1 MPADLNSLTEGWLE
15 LESDPGLFTL
25 LLEDFGVN
33 GVQVE
38 EIYDLKKPIEG
49 PVYGFIF
56 LFRWIEERRARR
68 KLAESID
75 IYQRDENIVNSIFF
89 AHQIVPNSCA
99 THALLSILLNCSN
112 IDLGSTLGRL
122 KNHTANMTP
131 ENKGYAIGNTPELAF
146 AHNSHAMPQARRR
159 LERVTGA
166 TSSSRIGIPTSRVT
180 CEAFH
185 FISFVPINGH
195 LFELDGLKPYPMDHG
210 AWDPNEEWTDMF
222 RRVITNRI
230 EISNGEQDIRFNL
243 MAVVPDRRISISH
256 KLKIL
261 RRNKEIVEEAL
272 EKLVNGTNVDMIK
285 DDHPNNN
292 ICNNSNDNN
301 SHHHHHDVDTTKD
314 DIKTAS
320 TATTTLSNLNL
331 SSKNFSEELAN
342 LTSLTNSNAD
352 NILEN
357 STQPLSTTTRNNH
370 TISISCDNHQ
380 SSTGAVDMELLGPS
394 SVDSAMGQ
402 DCNGSSIEPHSLNNR
417 SQEEHNSSL
426 INCNA
431 IIPSETHHHQHQSA
445 SSASSTSSGN
455 FSTSPSQQNHVFES
469 TAVSQ
474 SYLCTLLTNLEN
486 EISLTQQ
493 HLDDENDKRH
503 KYKVDDCRRTH
514 NYDEFITTFL
524 TMLAQEGALNELVQQ
539 HLRAKGKIG
548 LLRLNKL
555 KPMKKAATTNG
566 MSANS
571 SMTTNGTT
579 NERSPK
585 SMKRRRSGKG
595 GGRKK
600 TRKKK

>member
-15 LESDPGLFTL
+15 LESDPGKKVLKKSQFFYYKSAMCKSNVFLCLLCVYILGLFTL

-75 IYQRDENIVNSIFF
+75 IYQKDENIVNSIFF

-112 IDLGSTLGRL
+112 IDLGSTLTRL
-122 KNHTANMTP
+122 KNHTKDMTP

-159 LERVTGA
+159 HERIAGVT
-166 TSSSRIGIPTSRVT
+166 TSSRIGIPTSSRVA
-180 CEAFH
+180 CIEAFH

-210 AWDPNEEWTDMF
+210 TWDSSEDWTDKF

-272 EKLVNGTNVDMIK
+272 EKLVNGTNVVDMLNK
-285 DDHPNNN
+285 EEQSSSHNP
-292 ICNNSNDNN
+292 NDNGSN
-301 SHHHHHDVDTTKD
+301 LLLCSSNGNENAES
-314 DIKTAS
+314 DINPQLSVTATVAS
-320 TATTTLSNLNL
+320 TSATTTTTLSNLNL
-331 SSKNFSEELAN
+331 SSNNFSEELAN
-342 LTSLTNSNAD
+342 LASLTSNSND
-352 NILEN
+352 NIIDN
-357 STQPLSTTTRNNH
+357 STASTSA
-370 TISISCDNHQ
+370 TISILCDNNPLN
-380 SSTGAVDMELLGPS
+380 STSDLTGPS
-394 SVDSAMGQ
+394 SVDSAVGALE
-402 DCNGSSIEPHSLNNR
+402 CNGSIESNALNTNNTNTNTNNNHNNN
-417 SQEEHNSSL
+417 SNQNEEQNFV
-426 INCNA
+426 NCNT
-431 IIPSETHHHQHQSA
+431 IVSNDHHHLNQPA

-455 FSTSPSQQNHVFES
+455 FSTSPSQQNVFES
-469 TAVSQ
+469 TAFSQ
-474 SYLCTLLTNLEN
+474 SYLCTLLANLEN
-486 EISLTQQ
+486 EISITQQ

-503 KYKVDDCRRTH
+503 KYKV
-514 NYDEFITTFL
+514 
-524 TMLAQEGALNELVQQ
+524 
-539 HLRAKGKIG
+539 GK
-548 LLRLNKL
+548 
-555 KPMKKAATTNG
+555 
-566 MSANS
+566 S
-571 SMTTNGTT
+571 SFFKEMYSWN
-579 NERSPK
+579 
-585 SMKRRRSGKG
+585 
-595 GGRKK
+595 
-600 TRKKK
+600 

>member
-1 MPADLNSLTEGWLE
+1 MPADITSLTEGWLE

-38 EIYDLKKPIEG
+38 EIYDLKKPIES

-68 KLAESID
+68 KLAETTD
-75 IYQRDENIVNSIFF
+75 IYQRDESIVNSIFF

-112 IDLGSTLGRL
+112 IDLGSTLSRL
-122 KNHTANMTP
+122 KNHTKDMTP

-159 LERVTGA
+159 LERNAGA
-166 TSSSRIGIPTSRVT
+166 TTSARIGIPTGRSA

-185 FISFVPINGH
+185 FVSFVPIGGH
-195 LFELDGLKPYPMDHG
+195 LFELDGLKPFPMDHG
-210 AWDPNEEWTDMF
+210 TWEANEDWTDKF

-230 EISNGEQDIRFNL
+230 DISNGEQDIRFNL

-272 EKLVNGTNVDMIK
+272 EKLVNGTNGEMVVKEEQETAVSIGCCDQT
-285 DDHPNNN
+285 DDNE
-292 ICNNSNDNN
+292 
-301 SHHHHHDVDTTKD
+301 
-314 DIKTAS
+314 
-320 TATTTLSNLNL
+320 
-331 SSKNFSEELAN
+331 SKNELLPYIHHTAN
-342 LTSLTNSNAD
+342 TLCIPCNGAGTEAYLQNN
-352 NILEN
+352 
-357 STQPLSTTTRNNH
+357 QTTVDDQNFNE
-370 TISISCDNHQ
+370 CNVMMKNDNHQ
-380 SSTGAVDMELLGPS
+380 ASS
-394 SVDSAMGQ
+394 
-402 DCNGSSIEPHSLNNR
+402 
-417 SQEEHNSSL
+417 
-426 INCNA
+426 
-431 IIPSETHHHQHQSA
+431 

-455 FSTSPSQQNHVFES
+455 YSASTPPNVFES
-469 TAVSQ
+469 TAFS
-474 SYLCTLLTNLEN
+474 SNYLCTLLANLEH
-486 EISLTQQ
+486 EISVTQQ

-524 TMLAQEGALNELVQQ
+524 TMLAQEGALSELVQQ
-539 HLRAKGKIG
+539 HLREKGKLGMLQRQSKSKLLVKKVISNGPNANQG
-548 LLRLNKL
+548 L
-555 KPMKKAATTNG
+555 TTNG
-566 MSANS
+566 NS
-571 SMTTNGTT
+571 
-579 NERSPK
+579 NEKSPK
-585 SMKRRRSGKG
+585 TVKRRRTGA

>member
-75 IYQRDENIVNSIFF
+75 IYQKDENIVNSIFF

-112 IDLGSTLGRL
+112 IDLGSTLTRL
-122 KNHTANMTP
+122 KNHTKDMTP

-159 LERVTGA
+159 HERIAGVT
-166 TSSSRIGIPTSRVT
+166 TSSRIGIPTSSRVA
-180 CEAFH
+180 CIEAFH

-210 AWDPNEEWTDMF
+210 TWDSNEDWTDKF

-243 MAVVPDRRISISH
+243 MAVVPDRRICISH

-272 EKLVNGTNVDMIK
+272 EKLVNGTNVDMLK
-285 DDHPNNN
+285 EDHSSHNPRENN
-292 ICNNSNDNN
+292 INPNENHNDVEPKN
-301 SHHHHHDVDTTKD
+301 
-314 DIKTAS
+314 DIKTQFTTAATLSS
-320 TATTTLSNLNL
+320 TPSTTISNLNL
-331 SSKNFSEELAN
+331 SSNNFSEELAN
-342 LTSLTNSNAD
+342 LASLTNNSSD

-357 STQPLSTTTRNNH
+357 SSSYLTTATSSV
-370 TISISCDNHQ
+370 IASITCDNPLN
-380 SSTGAVDMELLGPS
+380 STGDLATDLSLTGPS
-394 SVDSAMGQ
+394 SVDSAVGGE
-402 DCNGSSIEPHSLNNR
+402 CNGSNIESHAINN
-417 SQEEHNSSL
+417 QNEEQNY

-431 IIPSETHHHQHQSA
+431 IVSNDTHQPA
-445 SSASSTSSGN
+445 SSASSTSSSGN
-455 FSTSPSQQNHVFES
+455 LSTSPSQQNDFES
-469 TAVSQ
+469 TAFSQ
-474 SYLCTLLTNLEN
+474 SYLCTLLANLEN
-486 EISLTQQ
+486 EISITQQ

-524 TMLAQEGALNELVQQ
+524 TMLAQEGALGELVQQ
-539 HLRAKGKIG
+539 HLRAKGKLG
-548 LLRLNKL
+548 ALRLNKL
-555 KPMKKAATTNG
+555 KLPMKKGANGTTN
-566 MSANS
+566 S
-571 SMTTNGTT
+571 STTNGTT
-579 NERSPK
+579 ANERSPK
-585 SMKRRRSGKG
+585 SVKRRRSGKG
-595 GGRKK
+595 GNRKK
-600 TRKKK
+600 ARKKK

>member
-49 PVYGFIF
+49 PVFGFIF

-122 KNHTANMTP
+122 KNHTINMTP

-159 LERVTGA
+159 LERVSGA
-166 TSSSRIGIPTSRVT
+166 TTSRIGIPTSRVG
-180 CEAFH
+180 EAFH
-185 FISFVPINGH
+185 FISFVPIAGH
-195 LFELDGLKPYPMDHG
+195 LFELDGLKPFPMDHG
-210 AWDPNEEWTDMF
+210 AWNENEEWTDMF

-230 EISNGEQDIRFNL
+230 DISNGEQDIRFNL

-272 EKLVNGTNVDMIK
+272 EKLVNGTNMVDMLK
-285 DDHPNNN
+285 DEQP
-292 ICNNSNDNN
+292 SQQQQQQ
-301 SHHHHHDVDTTKD
+301 HHHHNACEHHESNENPDVDSKD
-314 DIKTAS
+314 DIKMQLGNAGAS
-320 TATTTLSNLNL
+320 TATFSNLNL

-342 LTSLTNSNAD
+342 LTSLTNSSD

-357 STQPLSTTTRNNH
+357 PSHATN
-370 TISISCDNHQ
+370 TISITCDNHP
-380 SSTGAVDMELLGPS
+380 SASDTTVANVASMDTATIDLTLIGPS
-394 SVDSAMGQ
+394 SVDSALGAE
-402 DCNGSSIEPHSLNNR
+402 CNGTNN
-417 SQEEHNSSL
+417 QTDETNSF
-426 INCNA
+426 NA
-431 IIPSETHHHQHQSA
+431 IAPSDHHQPA

-455 FSTSPSQQNHVFES
+455 FSTSPSQQHVFES

-486 EISLTQQ
+486 EISVTQQ

-539 HLRAKGKIG
+539 HLRAKGKSLI
-548 LLRLNKL
+548 RLNKL
-555 KPMKKAATTNG
+555 KVPTKKAANANVSNG
-566 MSANS
+566 
-571 SMTTNGTT
+571 TTNGTA
-579 NERSPK
+579 NDRSPK
-585 SMKRRRSGKG
+585 SVKRRRSGKA

>member
-1 MPADLNSLTEGWLE
+1 MKNLFIL
-15 LESDPGLFTL
+15 GLFTL

-75 IYQRDENIVNSIFF
+75 IYQRDDEIVNSIFF

-112 IDLGSTLGRL
+112 IDLGSTLTRM
-122 KNHTANMTP
+122 KNHTIDMTP

-159 LERVTGA
+159 HERIAGA
-166 TSSSRIGIPTSRVT
+166 TTSSRIGIPTGRAA

-195 LFELDGLKPYPMDHG
+195 LFELDGLKPFPMDHG
-210 AWDPNEEWTDMF
+210 TWDQNEDWTDKF

-272 EKLVNGTNVDMIK
+272 VKLVNGTNVVEMLKEEQMSNVSISGAVSRGSESGGNGITEDI
-285 DDHPNNN
+285 HQE
-292 ICNNSNDNN
+292 IIESSNSN
-301 SHHHHHDVDTTKD
+301 SQP
-314 DIKTAS
+314 A
-320 TATTTLSNLNL
+320 TLSTLDL
-331 SSKNFSEELAN
+331 SSNNFSEELAA
-342 LTSLTNSNAD
+342 SLTNNNSSDNTIEPQPQFNSNV
-352 NILEN
+352 
-357 STQPLSTTTRNNH
+357 
-370 TISISCDNHQ
+370 
-380 SSTGAVDMELLGPS
+380 AVDMTTTGPL
-394 SVDSAMGQ
+394 SVDSAIE
-402 DCNGSSIEPHSLNNR
+402 CNGGGSNHHKINNLSSIHMENPNYSKV
-417 SQEEHNSSL
+417 
-426 INCNA
+426 A
-431 IIPSETHHHQHQSA
+431 ETPQPTTS

-455 FSTSPSQQNHVFES
+455 FSSNSPSQPQQNVLES
-469 TAVSQ
+469 KAVSQ
-474 SYLCTLLTNLEN
+474 SYLCTLLANLEN
-486 EISLTQQ
+486 EITVTQQ

-503 KYKVDDCRRTH
+503 KYKVR
-514 NYDEFITTFL
+514 
-524 TMLAQEGALNELVQQ
+524 
-539 HLRAKGKIG
+539 
-548 LLRLNKL
+548 
-555 KPMKKAATTNG
+555 
-566 MSANS
+566 
-571 SMTTNGTT
+571 
-579 NERSPK
+579 
-585 SMKRRRSGKG
+585 
-595 GGRKK
+595 
-600 TRKKK
+600 